1 MAKKI
6 KSKIETEQEIIQRQ
20 LEDIREKFVPD
31 PPPSRILNVGDEVQ
45 VGNIKKSTVEQIFQ
59 NGKFYLLRQICT
71 ENNYGRP
78 YDYERVIV
86 YSWID
91 CFPIET
97 GNKNLF
103 EDSDIRISFSQRDM
117 MGLLHCHY
125 SFGIDDKMDYQR
137 ELVWELEDKVALID
151 SVFKNIDIGKF
162 CLIHLD
168 FKSVSD
174 PNYEI
179 LDGKQRLN
187 ALKEFYESRFQYK
200 GKFYHELSK
209 RDRDKFE
216 NSPVSWGE
224 TKNLTNEQ
232 KYRYFLRLNTQGKPQ
247 SEDHL
252 NKVKELWEKSK
263 GELK

>member
-1 MAKKI
+1 MAKI
-6 KSKIETEQEIIQRQ
+6 KNKERTEQEIIDKGLQG
-20 LEDIREKFVPD
+20 LREKFIPD
-31 PPPSRILNVGDEVQ
+31 PPPSRILNIGDEVV
-45 VGNIKKSTVEQIFQ
+45 VGNIKKSTVEQVYQ

-71 ENNYGRP
+71 ENNYGNH
-78 YDYERVIV
+78 YDYERVSV
-86 YSWID
+86 TSWID
-91 CFPIET
+91 CFPIDTSKE
-97 GNKNLF
+97 NIF
-103 EDSDIRISFSQRDM
+103 EDNDIRISFSQRDI

-125 SFGIDDKMDYQR
+125 SFGIDDQMEYQR

-168 FKSVSD
+168 YK
-174 PNYEI
+174 PNSPSYEI

-209 RDRDKFE
+209 RDRNKFE
-216 NSPVSWGE
+216 NFSISWGE
-224 TKNLTNEQ
+224 TRNLTEEQ

-247 SEDHL
+247 SKDHI
-252 NKVKELWEKSK
+252 NKVKELLEKCK
-263 GELK
+263 ENE